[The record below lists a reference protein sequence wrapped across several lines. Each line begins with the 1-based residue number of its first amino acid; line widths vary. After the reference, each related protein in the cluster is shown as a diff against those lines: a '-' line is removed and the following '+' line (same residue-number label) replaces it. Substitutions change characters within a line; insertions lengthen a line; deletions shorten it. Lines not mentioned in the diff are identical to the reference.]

1 MADETGRKTVAEM
14 VSDYLREAAAVLII
28 VFIPLDLFV
37 ESKPFTTRVACLTG
51 VISLGLLVA
60 GIFVEKI
67 R

>member
-14 VSDYLREAAAVLII
+14 VSDYLREAAVLII